1 MKRLAI
7 TLTALL
13 ATTANAD
20 TTSWQDIQTQ
30 NTNNK
35 EANTTSARLQQFRLL
50 SLDETNLKNQIDLT
64 SSNNTA
70 LANSA
75 QARAES
81 ITLSLP
87 LPDGSFAEVIA
98 TPSNLLA
105 ADVAAEHPEIQT
117 WKVQGTDGKVISGV
131 MDFTT
136 LGFHAMLEM
145 ANGDTLFIDPQEVAG
160 ERQYISFS
168 KQANREAFRS
178 DWTCGNHD
186 AINSFRPDLSSN
198 TAVRTAAAK
207 AGETLQNYDIA
218 IAATAEYT
226 AYFGS
231 QANALSAIVSTL
243 NRVNQIYERDLAI
256 HLNLV
261 SGTNIIY
268 TDAASDPYTNGNAV
282 SMIEENQKSL
292 ATVLGENGYDV
303 GHVFGKTDGGNGLAI
318 IEATCTNGY
327 KAQGTTSF
335 SSPKGDAFDI
345 DYVAH
350 ELGHQFGATH
360 TFNSQTSSCGNGN
373 RQAETA
379 YEAGSGSTIMA
390 YTGICGSDN
399 LQSNSDAMF
408 HAASI
413 SQIIDYAHNGSGAS
427 CASSSSLSNTNPT
440 ANAGSDY
447 TIPAGVPFLLSGSGS
462 DSNGDT
468 LSYSWE
474 QIDAGTASNVNSDT
488 GDNALIRTHLPSSSP
503 ARFVPQLSDLTS
515 GAQSAGEYLPITN
528 RTLNF
533 RLQVRDGKGGTSYD
547 DMKVTTYNTGST
559 FAVTNPTSKT
569 LYPSAIQT
577 VSWNVA
583 GTDQSPISCSN
594 VDIAIT
600 TDNGSTFST
609 LLSNTPNDGSAAI
622 TLPSSLGSSN
632 FIRVKCSNN
641 LFFAMSATNPAKATA
656 SSGSSDN
663 STSITSSGSGGSG
676 TLPLEWLVLGGAAAL
691 FKRRR
696 PLRKGVA
703 R

>member
-20 TTSWQDIQTQ
+20 TTSWQDIQAQ
-30 NTNNK
+30 NTDND
-35 EANTTSARLQQFRLL
+35 ASDTTNAHPQTFRLL
-50 SLDETNLKNQIDLT
+50 QLDEDSLKHQIDT
-64 SSNNTA
+64 VATTA
-70 LANSA
+70 VLSVAA
-75 QARAES
+75 QARTTNL
-81 ITLSLP
+81 TLSLP
-87 LPDGSFAEVIA
+87 LPDGSFAEVTA
-98 TPSNLLA
+98 TPSTVLA
-105 ADVAAEHPEIQT
+105 DDIAAEHPEIQT

-131 MDFTT
+131 IDFTA
-136 LGFHAMLEM
+136 LGFHAMLDM
-145 ANGDTLFIDPQEVAG
+145 ANGDTLFIDPQDIAG
-160 ERQYISFS
+160 QRQYVSFS
-168 KQANREAFRS
+168 KKANAEAFRS
-178 DWTCGNHD
+178 NWTCGNHD

-198 TAVRTAAAK
+198 TAARTSAAK

-261 SGTNIIY
+261 SGTNLIY
-268 TDAASDPYTNGNAV
+268 TNATSDPYTNGDAV

-292 ATVLGENGYDV
+292 DAVLGKDGYDV
-303 GHVFGKTDGGNGLAI
+303 GHVFGKTAGGNGLAI
-318 IEATCTNGY
+318 MGATCTGEY

-360 TFNSQTSSCGNGN
+360 TFNSNTGSCGSGN

-390 YTGICGSDN
+390 YSGICGSNN

-413 SQIIDYAHNGSGAS
+413 SQIIDYAHNGSGAG
-427 CASSSSLSNTNPT
+427 CASASSLSNTNPT
-440 ANAGSDY
+440 ANAGNDY
-447 TIPAGVPFLLSGSGS
+447 TIPAGVPFLLSGSGN

-474 QIDAGTASNVNSDT
+474 QIDAGTASDVNVDK

-503 ARFVPQLSDLTS
+503 ARFVPQMSDLTS
-515 GAQSAGEYLPITN
+515 GAQSAGEYLPVTN

-533 RLQVRDGKGGTSYD
+533 RLQVRDGKGGTAYD

-559 FAVTNPTSKT
+559 FAVTSPTSKT
-569 LYPSAIQT
+569 LYANAIQT
-577 VSWNVA
+577 VRWNVA
-583 GTDQSPISCSN
+583 GTDQAPISCSN

-600 TDNGSTFST
+600 TDNGSTFTT
-609 LLSNTPNDGSAAI
+609 LLSNTPNDGSAAV

-641 LFFAMSATNPAKATA
+641 LFFAMSVTNPAKATTSSD
-656 SSGSSDN
+656 SSGSG
-663 STSITSSGSGGSG
+663 TSVTSSGSGGGGALSV
-676 TLPLEWLVLGGAAAL
+676 EWLVLGGAAAL

-696 PLRKGVA
+696 PSRKGVA
-703 R
+703 A